1 MRKRSCDHA
10 IIWLQSPF
18 FAPETAIWW
27 PSVGPNFLFQNLFV
41 FGGRVLDIR
50 RLIRI
55 SMVVFEISKSN
66 YLSGPVWGRR
76 CGSSSPKCR
85 MLCRRL
91 SNRDTD
97 VPAGAYL
104 KTTDGDANEAPTVS
118 PAQTAIVT
126 VLRKQDCCSL
136 DASGSSVVAA
146 GGPEVH
152 QPLHQARHAIPAAPP
167 QQPAR
172 GAPFDSMTGDLPAAA
187 EDGEKHLTE
196 PARTATEMQRRRRP
210 LRLRGRTTGTLP
222 RATHTSLPHRSGPT
236 NKRSMV
242 LCRRPEPT
250 Y

>member
-1 MRKRSCDHA
+1 LAQTSYSKTYSYLVAVC
-10 IIWLQSPF
+10 
-18 FAPETAIWW
+18 W
-27 PSVGPNFLFQNLFV
+27 PKLH
-41 FGGRVLDIR
+41 IR

-66 YLSGPVWGRR
+66 YLPGPVWGRR

-210 LRLRGRTTGTLP
+210 LRLQGR
-222 RATHTSLPHRSGPT
+222 
-236 NKRSMV
+236 
-242 LCRRPEPT
+242 
-250 Y
+250 